1 MLDPAPPSFPPR
13 QRLDRLRGAAAAAA
27 PLWRQRLLFLFGGL
41 CVGLAAVAMAKL
53 ADGAHVVFRW
63 IVSPSPLVALVLTP
77 LGFAVAIL
85 LSLRVFPNSQGSG
98 IPQVIAARHTDD
110 PAIRN
115 ALVSLRTAFGK
126 ILVMTLGLIC
136 GASTGREGPT
146 VQVGAAIM
154 AAVGRLDAER
164 LPGVILA
171 GGAAGVAAAFNTPIA
186 GIVFGIEELSRTY
199 ESRTSGLIVATVI
212 AAGLTAL
219 AIQGDYTY
227 FGTTKA
233 ALPFGPGWLA
243 VAILGVLGG
252 VAGGLFGRVTLLFA
266 RGLPGRIGA
275 AIRRHPI
282 LFGALCGLGV
292 ALCGLAS
299 GGTVYGTGYE
309 EARAMLHGT
318 DTGHPAYAPLKF
330 LATVF
335 SSISGIPGGLFAP
348 SLSVGAGMG
357 VWLHGVFADV
367 PIGALV
373 LIGMTAYLT
382 GALQAPIT
390 AFVIVTEMTQ
400 DHAMMIPLMVTAL
413 IADAV
418 SKLICREGLY
428 HALAATILEKA
439 ESGAAPVTAS
449 SRKLERNA

>member
-1 MLDPAPPSFPPR
+1 MLEPNPASPPSR
-13 QRLDRLRGAAAAAA
+13 TRLSRLRGAAFDAA

-53 ADGAHVVFRW
+53 ADWAQDVFRW
-63 IVSPSPLVALVLTP
+63 VLAPSPLIALVVTP
-77 LGFAVAIL
+77 LGFAIAIL
-85 LSLRVFPNSQGSG
+85 LSIRVFPNSQGSG
-98 IPQVIAARHTDD
+98 IPQVIAARHTED
-110 PAIRN
+110 PEIRG
-115 ALVSLRTAFGK
+115 ALVSLKTAFGK
-126 ILVMTLGLIC
+126 ILVMTFGLAC

-154 AAVGRLDAER
+154 AAVGRLDADR

-199 ESRTSGLIVATVI
+199 EARTSGLIVATVI

-233 ALPFGPGWLA
+233 LLPFGPGWIA
-243 VAILGVLGG
+243 VPILGVLGG
-252 VAGGLFGRVTLLFA
+252 VAGGVFGRVTILFA
-266 RGLPGRIGA
+266 RGLPGRIGG

-282 LFGALCGLGV
+282 VFGGLCGLGV

-318 DTGHPAYAPLKF
+318 DAGNPAYAPLKF
-330 LATVF
+330 LSTVF

-348 SLSVGAGMG
+348 SLSIGAGMG
-357 VWLHGVFADV
+357 VWLHGLFVDV

-373 LIGMTAYLT
+373 LIGMVAYLT

-400 DHAMMIPLMVTAL
+400 DHSMMIPLMVTAL

-428 HALAATILEKA
+428 HALAATILA
-439 ESGAAPVTAS
+439 NADPAPPPVVRTA
-449 SRKLERNA
+449 

>member
-1 MLDPAPPSFPPR
+1 MLDSHLASPPPR
-13 QRLDRLRGAAAAAA
+13 KRLDRLRGAAFDAA

-53 ADGAHVVFRW
+53 ANLAHEVFRW

-77 LGFAVAIL
+77 LGFAIAIL

-110 PAIRN
+110 PTIRD

-126 ILVMTLGLIC
+126 ILVMTLGLVC

-154 AAVGRLDAER
+154 AVVGRLDAER

-199 ESRTSGLIVATVI
+199 EARTSGLIVATVI

-252 VAGGLFGRVTLLFA
+252 IAGGLFGRVTILFA
-266 RGLPGRIGA
+266 RGLPGRIGG
-275 AIRRHPI
+275 AIRRRPI
-282 LFGALCGLGV
+282 VFGALCGLGV

-357 VWLHGVFADV
+357 VWLHGLFADV

-382 GALQAPIT
+382 GTLQAPIT

-439 ESGAAPVTAS
+439 ESSAAPVIATP
-449 SRKLERNA
+449 RKLERNA

>member
-1 MLDPAPPSFPPR
+1 
-13 QRLDRLRGAAAAAA
+13 
-27 PLWRQRLLFLFGGL
+27 
-41 CVGLAAVAMAKL
+41 
-53 ADGAHVVFRW
+53 
-63 IVSPSPLVALVLTP
+63 
-77 LGFAVAIL
+77 
-85 LSLRVFPNSQGSG
+85 
-98 IPQVIAARHTDD
+98 
-110 PAIRN
+110 
-115 ALVSLRTAFGK
+115 
-126 ILVMTLGLIC
+126 
-136 GASTGREGPT
+136 
-146 VQVGAAIM
+146 M

-199 ESRTSGLIVATVI
+199 EARTSGLIVATVI

-243 VAILGVLGG
+243 VAILGVVGG
-252 VAGGLFGRVTLLFA
+252 IAGGLFGRVTLLFA
-266 RGLPGRIGA
+266 RGLPGRIGG

-282 LFGALCGLGV
+282 AFGALCGLGV

-299 GGTVYGTGYE
+299 GSTVYGTGYE

-357 VWLHGVFADV
+357 VWLHGLFADV

-382 GALQAPIT
+382 GTLQAPIT

-439 ESGAAPVTAS
+439 ESSAAPVIATPH
-449 SRKLERNA
+449 KLERNA

>member
-1 MLDPAPPSFPPR
+1 MLDPAPASPPPR
-13 QRLDRLRGAAAAAA
+13 RRLDRLRGAASDAA

-53 ADGAHVVFRW
+53 ADLAHEAFRW

-77 LGFAVAIL
+77 LGFAIAIL
-85 LSLRVFPNSQGSG
+85 LAIRVFPNSQGSG
-98 IPQVIAARHTDD
+98 IPQVIAARHTED

-115 ALVSLRTAFGK
+115 ALVSLKTAFGK
-126 ILVMTLGLIC
+126 ILVMTLGLVC

-199 ESRTSGLIVATVI
+199 EARTSGLIVATVI

-227 FGTTKA
+227 FGTTKV

-243 VAILGVLGG
+243 VAILGVVGG
-252 VAGGLFGRVTLLFA
+252 MAGGLFGRVTLLFA

-282 LFGALCGLGV
+282 VFGALCGLGV

-357 VWLHGVFADV
+357 VWLHGLFADV

-382 GALQAPIT
+382 GTLQAPIT

-439 ESGAAPVTAS
+439 ESSAAPVIATPH
-449 SRKLERNA
+449 KLERNA